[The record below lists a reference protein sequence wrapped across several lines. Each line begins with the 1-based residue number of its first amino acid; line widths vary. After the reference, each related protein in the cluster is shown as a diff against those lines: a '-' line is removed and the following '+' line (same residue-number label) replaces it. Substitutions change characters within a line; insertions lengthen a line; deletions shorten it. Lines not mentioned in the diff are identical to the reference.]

1 MTSKFPGPAFAASTE
16 EEGSEQETKKLY
28 KSSNSHANVRSQNAI
43 VNKVK
48 KEENERMTAFAFKQV
63 IVSEI

>member
-16 EEGSEQETKKLY
+16 EKGSEQETKLY
-28 KSSNSHANVRSQNAI
+28 ESSNSHANVRSQNVI

-48 KEENERMTAFAFKQV
+48 KEKNERMSVFAFKQV
-63 IVSEI
+63 IASEI

>member
-16 EEGSEQETKKLY
+16 EKGSEQETKLY
-28 KSSNSHANVRSQNAI
+28 ESSNSHANVRSQNVI

-48 KEENERMTAFAFKQV
+48 KEENERMK
-63 IVSEI
+63 E